1 MYRNIWTKIHSK
13 LKILW
18 DYSCVQTFDI
28 LRSVCG
34 NAFWEWYL
42 KRFYEN
48 YLRPYTCTLTKG
60 TIKAKLCLT
69 LHAKIDRSDRF
80 NQIY

>member
-1 MYRNIWTKIHSK
+1 MSAE
-13 LKILW
+13 
-18 DYSCVQTFDI
+18 
-28 LRSVCG
+28 

-60 TIKAKLCLT
+60 TIKAQLCLT

-80 NQIY
+80 NQIPGILNLIKNKQSKEKLS

>member
-1 MYRNIWTKIHSK
+1 MSAE
-13 LKILW
+13 
-18 DYSCVQTFDI
+18 
-28 LRSVCG
+28 

-60 TIKAKLCLT
+60 TIKAEMCLT

>member
-1 MYRNIWTKIHSK
+1 MSAE
-13 LKILW
+13 
-18 DYSCVQTFDI
+18 
-28 LRSVCG
+28 

-60 TIKAKLCLT
+60 TIKAKLCWLYTQKLT
-69 LHAKIDRSDRF
+69 DLIDSIKYIKSDEK
-80 NQIY
+80 NKQSKEKLS